1 MFRKLW
7 VSTCIAAA
15 SALAL
20 AAPAGKKPTAARPA
34 AAQPATPPSAE
45 PDVYAYVSRDGASS
59 KVPLFAD
66 DSAKVVIATVG
77 DETLTLAD
85 LVTSL
90 AGAHEAMSPDP
101 TSAGKKDFAP
111 ILDRLIEVRLIA
123 TEARE
128 MGIADL
134 PEVKTAIAEFRD
146 STGMDMLK
154 ARVAA
159 GVKPDPKELD
169 RLYRDAVREW
179 KVKSV
184 LFSGELD
191 AKQAA
196 AKLKAPDAF
205 DAEAARLAAENKA
218 KFTKEPQVLPPR
230 QTLPQVAAALRGLKK
245 GAVSDPVKV
254 KDGFTI
260 LKVEEIRYP
269 DIPDARREA
278 RAVALANQ
286 QKRTLQ
292 KYYGTLMARYA
303 KVDRALVKKLD
314 YEGKKPGLEALKKD
328 PRVLVTFKEGPPIT
342 VADLTGTLVA
352 GFYHGVESALKEKK
366 VNRQKEDVLDG
377 MISKRV
383 IPMQVKAEAIEQ
395 TPEFQ
400 RRMKEYETGILFSKF
415 IEKAILPKVK
425 VGDEQV
431 KKYHAEHKR
440 EFMYPTF
447 YKVESLAFAKLKD
460 AEGAVKALRAGTDFK
475 WLNQN
480 AEGQSKPEAKKLSI
494 EGTLAATALPKDVA
508 NTLSGAKKGDY
519 RLHAGEDGQFYAIH
533 VLDVVGAKEQ
543 PLEEVREA
551 IAKRLFNEGITA
563 NIKQWAAVI
572 RGARPVKIFL
582 TRIGS

>member
-15 SALAL
+15 SSLAL
-20 AAPAGKKPTAARPA
+20 AAPASRKPAAPPA
-34 AAQPATPPSAE
+34 AATQPSE
-45 PDVYAYVSRDGASS
+45 PDVYAYVTRDGASS
-59 KVPLFAD
+59 KVPLFTGESD
-66 DSAKVVIATVG
+66 KIAIALVG
-77 DETLTLAD
+77 DEPITLAD

-128 MGIADL
+128 MGIGDL
-134 PEVKTAIAEFRD
+134 PEVKTAIAEFRE
-146 STGMDMLK
+146 SAGMDMLK
-154 ARVAA
+154 ARVVT

-191 AKQAA
+191 AKQAV
-196 AKLKAPDAF
+196 AKLRAPNAF
-205 DAEAARLAAENKA
+205 EAEAARYAAENKA
-218 KFTKEPQVLPPR
+218 KYTKEPLVLPPR
-230 QTLPQVAAALRGLKK
+230 ETLPQVATALRGLKK
-245 GAVSDPVKV
+245 GAVSDPVKL
-254 KDGFTI
+254 KDGFAI

-269 DIPDARREA
+269 EIADARKEA

-292 KYYGTLMARYA
+292 KYYVTLMARYA
-303 KVDRALVKKLD
+303 KVDRALVKRLD
-314 YEGKKPGLEALKKD
+314 FEAKKPGLEALKKD
-328 PRVLVTFKEGPPIT
+328 KRVLVSFNEGPPVT
-342 VADLTGTLVA
+342 VADLANALVS
-352 GFYHGVESALKEKK
+352 GFYHGVDSALKEKK

-377 MISKRV
+377 IVSKRV
-383 IPMQVKAEAIEQ
+383 IAMQVKADALEQ

-431 KKYHAEHKR
+431 KKYHAEHKG

-447 YKVESLAFAKLKD
+447 YKVESLAFAKVKD

-480 AEGQSKPEAKKLSI
+480 AEGQSKPEDKKLAI

-519 RLHAGEDGQFYAIH
+519 RLHAGEDGQFYAVH

-543 PLEEVREA
+543 PLEEVREV
-551 IAKRLFNEGITA
+551 IAKRLFNDGITA